1 MTRILNLTLYKVDV
15 PDLKGNHDEGPGGD
29 FGKADARVG
38 NGGKNYDM
46 NTWHHH
52 ENGVTMMELPKEIHD
67 RFRHRDGVSAIKR
80 QFNC

>member
-1 MTRILNLTLYKVDV
+1 
-15 PDLKGNHDEGPGGD
+15 
-29 FGKADARVG
+29 
-38 NGGKNYDM
+38 M